1 MDAAGSENPVVLKL
15 VIGNKNYSSW
25 SLRAWLYLVQSG
37 LAFEEIRLRLF
48 TETWP
53 TDIARYSPAGRVPV
67 LLDGNITVWD
77 SLAIMEYVR
86 ETYPGSVGWP
96 RDLAAYAYARAVAA
110 EMHSG
115 FLAVREELPQNIR
128 ICQKRSR
135 TDFSS
140 AAQQQILRIETLWQD
155 CYQRFGGPWLFG
167 EFSIADVMYAPV
179 ALRFVTYA
187 IALAPEARQF
197 VTAVQNLPAIQR
209 WAEPSA
215 AEAESLAFIDKVR
228 PTPNTLLLLG

>member
-1 MDAAGSENPVVLKL
+1 MGAAGSENPVVLKL

-53 TDIARYSPAGRVPV
+53 MDIARYSPAGRVPV
-67 LLDGNITVWD
+67 LLDGDITVWD

-96 RDLAAYAYARAVAA
+96 RDRAACAYARAITA

-187 IALAPEARQF
+187 IALAPEAQQF

-209 WAEPSA
+209 WAEDSA

-228 PTPNTLLLLG
+228 PTPSTPLSLG